1 MKTLSVIIPSY
12 NMEEYLPYC
21 LDSIL
26 IESVLSRLEVVV
38 VNDGSN
44 DSTSRIAHEY
54 EMKYPDTVVVIDK
67 SNGNYGSCINAGLNI
82 SSGDI

>member
-44 DSTSRIAHEY
+44 NST
-54 EMKYPDTVVVIDK
+54 
-67 SNGNYGSCINAGLNI
+67 
-82 SSGDI
+82 